1 MEHHYMWSWPIY
13 GYLFLA
19 GLGAGAM
26 VISNVVLWR
35 GPTGAFGPRYF
46 NIARLGALIGPLPVI
61 IGTGLLIFE
70 LGRPFRS
77 FNIMVSNFWFEVISP
92 SPMNFGGW
100 MLLPYS
106 LFGILYAL
114 AFLPWTRL
122 VPGPTGEA
130 LDRLSTRLRMPL
142 SYIMAPL
149 AIATAVYTGVLLGAM
164 PSRPLWNSPIL
175 VALFTVSALS
185 TGVAAIMLANRL
197 SYRANGNRE
206 EDRHFHKSGF
216 ALTWTDMLLISL
228 ELLVIGMFFLYA
240 QFTVADVRYAV
251 RVLFPGGELG
261 VPFWWGVVVFGL
273 LLPLAVELYL
283 IARRVR
289 EGVSF
294 HAPYAVEVAVP
305 LLILVGGFVLR
316 YVIVIGGQMT
326 GPIGI

>member
-19 GLGAGAM
+19 GLGAGAV

-35 GPTGAFGPRYF
+35 GETGALGPRYF
-46 NIARLGALIGPLPVI
+46 NIAKLGALIGPLPVI

-70 LGRPFRS
+70 LGRPFRA
-77 FNIMVSNFWFEVISP
+77 FNIMVSNFWFAVVSP

-100 MLLPYS
+100 MLLPFAV
-106 LFGILYAL
+106 FGLLYAM

-122 VPGPTGEA
+122 MPGPVGEK
-130 LDRLSTRLRMPL
+130 LDRLSPRFRKPL

-149 AIATAVYTGVLLGAM
+149 SIATAVYTGVLLGAM

-175 VALFTVSALS
+175 VALFTVSAFS
-185 TGVAAIMLANRL
+185 TGAAAIMLANRL
-197 SYRANGNRE
+197 TFRSNGDRDAERA
-206 EDRHFHKSGF
+206 FHASGF
-216 ALTWTDMLLISL
+216 ALTWADMLLIVL

-240 QFTVADVRYAV
+240 QFSVADVRYAV
-251 RVLFPGGELG
+251 GVLLPGGDLAAL
-261 VPFWWGVVVFGL
+261 FWWGVVMVGL
-273 LLPLAVELYL
+273 LLPLCIELYL
-283 IARRVR
+283 ISRRSR
-289 EGVSF
+289 EGHAY
-294 HAPYAVEVAVP
+294 HAPYAVEVMVP
-305 LLILVGGFVLR
+305 LLILIGGFLLR